1 MIESYKAEIQR
12 LTDENAELRQ
22 KNQEHL
28 TRGAD
33 QNQLNIM
40 QELEQERNSLTILKK
55 KIDQDGA
62 SLILQAKKEIE
73 DLKSNTE
80 IESKAS
86 NDNEKHELQATKDK
100 VSSMITKNGIKV
112 TVFIKTSNRY
122 HQRINIRFLMK
133 LSLSLLLGQTHV

>member
-55 KIDQDGA
+55 KIDEEGA

-73 DLKSNTE
+73 DLKSNADV
-80 IESKAS
+80 ESKAS

-100 VSSMITKNGIKV
+100 VSFMITKNGIKV

-122 HQRINIRFLMK
+122 CQRIIIRFLMK
-133 LSLSLLLGQTHV
+133 LSLSLLLGQTLV